1 MTLEGT
7 DLRYRDLSIHL
18 PLVGRYQIANCVN
31 AVEALLALRARGMN
45 IPDSAIVRG
54 IGETFFPVRMEVVS
68 RCPTEILDGAHNE
81 SGAAACPVTGGAGHR
96 AAGDPHRHDEGPRM
110 FAMPS
115 PGPLPLAD
123 RVYTVEPLDNPRA
136 MPSDELAALA
146 GEYCADVRPWGKKLD
161 GAFADAYDSLSPED
175 TLLVCGSLYVASDL
189 RHTAGGSLKAGESRT
204 ARIFEL
210 PTGIFPSVRNR
221 LTFYPESSILWDRGF
236 FYCIFAKG
244 RKLWLSRW
252 K

>member
-31 AVEALLALRARGMN
+31 AVEALLALRVKGMN

-68 RCPTEILDGAHNE
+68 RCPTVILDGAHNE
-81 SGAAACPVTGGAGHR
+81 SGAAALSGSLEGLVTGRLVILIGMMK
-96 AAGDPHRHDEGPRM
+96 DKDVRHAISRT
-110 FAMPS
+110 
-115 PGPLPLAD
+115 LPLAD

-146 GEYCADVRPWGKKLD
+146 GEYCADVRSWGKELD

-189 RHTAGGSLKAGESRT
+189 RHTARRFFESR
-204 ARIFEL
+204 
-210 PTGIFPSVRNR
+210 GIPHSPH
-221 LTFYPESSILWDRGF
+221 L
-236 FYCIFAKG
+236 
-244 RKLWLSRW
+244 
-252 K
+252 

>member
-1 MTLEGT
+1 M
-7 DLRYRDLSIHL
+7 RH
-18 PLVGRYQIANCVN
+18 
-31 AVEALLALRARGMN
+31 
-45 IPDSAIVRG
+45 AI
-54 IGETFFPVRMEVVS
+54 S
-68 RCPTEILDGAHNE
+68 RT
-81 SGAAACPVTGGAGHR
+81 
-96 AAGDPHRHDEGPRM
+96 
-110 FAMPS
+110 
-115 PGPLPLAD
+115 LPLAD

-146 GEYCADVRPWGKKLD
+146 GEYCADVRSWGKELD

-189 RHTAGGSLKAGESRT
+189 RHTARRFFEGRGIRT
-204 ARIFEL
+204 ARISEL

-236 FYCIFAKG
+236 FIAFFAKG